1 MSKPSNF
8 FDVSKRNALHKLDK
22 SPKGSLDVPIA
33 ALVYGL
39 NAHPDFVTTSC
50 CSGRIV
56 LFAANGTRG
65 GRWLLVRHGPVDVAA
80 VESALRG
87 SPSFDSPE
95 SGGGAVAHGGT
106 PEPSGSGAMGSGIA
120 SSPAKLNGGSTAS
133 KNAISATDAPPSAL
147 KGVVSLKVEPA
158 ILHVQC
164 RDTDAAKRLLQ
175 VAKRANYH
183 ESGIVLSESGKV
195 MLAIR
200 TTSYGL
206 EMPLALTSN
215 DGAGTITGV
224 DPSAACD
231 LTRLVSDEFL
241 AFAVGH
247 ANDKFASTQER
258 LAALEALFGQM
269 AQADAERRRGA
280 RDGASPDAAMQAVCG
295 DCQQENEAKGRQSDD
310 TRSKRKGGGRRDRA
324 AAIAAETAQASV
336 GNLRAPPAAG
346 ALPTVT
352 TNMDAA
358 PPATSS
364 TSSTSSM
371 DAAPPA
377 TMAGDEED
385 DDKDSSRDSS
395 QDSSRDSSQDST
407 LRLAAGACAARSAP
421 LHFLNLTNGI
431 EALPGLTSL
440 VSAVGIPFEALRFC
454 RIQSSHCEAR
464 DYYGVLESIDAEMLL
479 LLALGYTVRVYDF
492 GSRAK
497 RWPGYGIGRLGEGR
511 SSTSDAVGDSH
522 KGSGGNDPAGGSTGE
537 RPALFVPSAIW
548 WGLEWVRYALS
559 RIWHLPTIPVV
570 RMHGHDS
577 KTSSLDLERALERM
591 PRPVKRRLKYY
602 RTYVATQTLRLEG
615 IFAPTRLD
623 GQREEYARRL
633 WRGYVLRD
641 MPSTAGIAHSV
652 TEGVAVEG
660 DPTASS
666 KPSAIA
672 ARKAQM
678 EAPTWGAE
686 AVPPAASPPLPDGM
700 MRFDG
705 DAFAY

>member
-1 MSKPSNF
+1 MTKPSNF
-8 FDVSKRNALHKLDK
+8 FDVSKRNALNKLDK

-56 LFAANGTRG
+56 LFAANGSRG

-106 PEPSGSGAMGSGIA
+106 PEPSGSGAMGGGVA
-120 SSPAKLNGGSTAS
+120 STPAKLNGGSTAS
-133 KNAISATDAPPSAL
+133 NNTAISATDTPPSAL

-206 EMPLALTSN
+206 EMPLALTRN
-215 DGAGTITGV
+215 DGASTITEV

-295 DCQQENEAKGRQSDD
+295 DCQQENEAKGRQADD
-310 TRSKRKGGGRRDRA
+310 TRSKREGGGRRDRA
-324 AAIAAETAQASV
+324 AAIAAETAQASG

-346 ALPTVT
+346 ALPTIT
-352 TNMDAA
+352 TITD
-358 PPATSS
+358 T
-364 TSSTSSM
+364 
-371 DAAPPA
+371 APPA
-377 TMAGDEED
+377 TMAGDVED
-385 DDKDSSRDSS
+385 DDKDLSRDSS
-395 QDSSRDSSQDST
+395 QDSSQDLSQDLS

-431 EALPGLTSL
+431 EALPELTSL
-440 VSAVGIPFEALRFC
+440 VSAVGVPFEALRFC

-497 RWPGYGIGRLGEGR
+497 RWPGHGIGRLGEGR

-522 KGSGGNDPAGGSTGE
+522 NGSGGNDPAGGSIGE

-577 KTSSLDLERALERM
+577 KTSSQDLERALERM
-591 PRPVKRRLKYY
+591 PRPLKRRLKYY

-641 MPSTAGIAHSV
+641 MPFAGIAHSV
-652 TEGVAVEG
+652 TGGVAIEG
-660 DPTASS
+660 DPPASS

-672 ARKAQM
+672 ERKAQR
-678 EAPTWGAE
+678 EAPEWGAE